1 MLIVLVIL
9 KSENLKNW
17 KVLTMKVTKSI
28 VIDTAAQMADEK
40 GLRSLS
46 LKNIAGRLNIKTPS
60 LYNHI
65 ENLDNLLLEVAH
77 KGMRTMNA
85 RMERAAIG
93 KSGDIAIKAVGTEY
107 LNFILEH
114 PGIYETIQ
122 WATWNGSSE
131 TAKIFNSYNDLLIT
145 LIRSCQ
151 LPEGAVYEVL
161 SILTGIL
168 HGYTTLQLRVAFNNP
183 DQIRNNLSDAL
194 DIVLLGIYQKYNAC
208 E

>member
-1 MLIVLVIL
+1 M
-9 KSENLKNW
+9 
-17 KVLTMKVTKSI
+17 TMKVTKSV
-28 VIDTAAQMADEK
+28 VIDTAAQLADEK

-46 LKNIAGRLNIKTPS
+46 LKNIAGKLNIKTPS

-93 KSGDIAIKAVGTEY
+93 KSGNVAIKAVGTEY
-107 LNFILEH
+107 LNYILEH

-131 TAKIFNSYNDLLIT
+131 TAEIFENYNDLLIT
-145 LIRSCQ
+145 LIRSCH
-151 LPEGAVYEVL
+151 LPEESVYEVL
-161 SILTGIL
+161 GILTGIL
-168 HGYTTLQLRVAFNNP
+168 HGYTTLQLRFAFNNP
-183 DQIRNNLSDAL
+183 DQVRNNLSDAL
-194 DIVLLGIYQKYNAC
+194 DIILLGIYQKYNAC